1 MSTDYAR
8 AWVLG
13 VLLLLGL
20 AISPTPGDAQE
31 RFLVH
36 GYVQWIAG
44 TRMGLQTDQ
53 GASIP
58 VDLSQADQRSYQ
70 TLTSG
75 NGVTVAGVVVRPES
89 PGQATT
95 LIAESIE
102 ADQ

>member
-1 MSTDYAR
+1 MPHVLEKLYAR

-20 AISPTPGDAQE
+20 AISPTPGDGQE
-31 RFLVH
+31 RFRVH

-44 TRMGLQTDQ
+44 TTMGLQTDQ

-58 VDLSQADQRSYQ
+58 VDLSQADQGSYQ

-75 NGVTVAGVVVRPES
+75 NGVTVTGVVARAGARAG
-89 PGQATT
+89 PGPQ
-95 LIAESIE
+95 
-102 ADQ
+102 